1 MDKLNDLYDKKYKLL
16 DELKEIEEKINV
28 LEKQRISK
36 CNHKWVTEKEVGIY
50 GDKFTYC
57 EICRINRYY
66 NI

>member
-1 MDKLNDLYDKKYKLL
+1 MDKLDELYDKKYKLL